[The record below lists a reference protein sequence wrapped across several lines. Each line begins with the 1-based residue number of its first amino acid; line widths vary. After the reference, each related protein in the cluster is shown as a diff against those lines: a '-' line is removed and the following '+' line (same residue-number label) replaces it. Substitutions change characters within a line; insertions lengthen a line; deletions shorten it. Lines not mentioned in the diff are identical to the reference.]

1 VLARVR
7 GIDKEVSSTCT
18 HVQISANRAASAA
31 AMPTKGRT
39 FYREAQKSPRLRQA
53 AAGLLLWAREA
64 GKSLVTRMR
73 SPGWLLPSLPLLT
86 LVVGC
91 GHPASDKECQE
102 IVERIAT
109 LELEKAGAPLDAKSV
124 GAQIDETKKALA
136 ANTLKDCVG
145 KRITERA
152 MQCVRSAKTS
162 AQIVD
167 DCFK

>member
-1 VLARVR
+1 
-7 GIDKEVSSTCT
+7 
-18 HVQISANRAASAA
+18 
-31 AMPTKGRT
+31 
-39 FYREAQKSPRLRQA
+39 
-53 AAGLLLWAREA
+53 
-64 GKSLVTRMR
+64 MR
-73 SPGWLLPSLPLLT
+73 SFGLFSLLLPLLT
-86 LVVGC
+86 LTQGC

-109 LELEKAGAPLDAKSV
+109 LELEKAGAPADAKTV

-136 ANTLKDCVG
+136 SNTLKDCVG

-167 DCFK
+167 DCFR

>member
-7 GIDKEVSSTCT
+7 DIDKEVSSTCT
-18 HVQISANRAASAA
+18 HVQISAKRAPGAARESAKRGSFLGKVHKNPA
-31 AMPTKGRT
+31 LCQP
-39 FYREAQKSPRLRQA
+39 Y
-53 AAGLLLWAREA
+53 AGLLPWAREA

-73 SPGWLLPSLPLLT
+73 SPGSLLALLPLLT

-91 GHPASDKECQE
+91 GHPASEKECQE

>member
-1 VLARVR
+1 MR
-7 GIDKEVSSTCT
+7 S
-18 HVQISANRAASAA
+18 
-31 AMPTKGRT
+31 
-39 FYREAQKSPRLRQA
+39 Y
-53 AAGLLLWAREA
+53 GLLL
-64 GKSLVTRMR
+64 LFI
-73 SPGWLLPSLPLLT
+73 PLLT
-86 LVVGC
+86 LVPGC

-109 LELEKAGAPLDAKSV
+109 LELEKTGAPPDAAAV

-136 ANTLKDCVG
+136 SNTLKDCVG